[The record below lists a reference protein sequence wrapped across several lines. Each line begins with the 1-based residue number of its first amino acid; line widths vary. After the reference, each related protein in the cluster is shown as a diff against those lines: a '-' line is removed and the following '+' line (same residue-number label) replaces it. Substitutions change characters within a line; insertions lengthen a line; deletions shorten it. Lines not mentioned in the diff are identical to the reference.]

1 MSLKKVETALEGYE
15 SQFIS
20 QRLDNLTKMY
30 YSSNVGSLKGSDLEQ
45 IARKVDGF
53 FKMDRPHTEDK
64 YVWFWGLHYKF
75 SEGQVAVL
83 FPWGQDFKKT
93 DRMQSDRA
101 IGVYYQG
108 KVRVQQ
114 IDALLEKLYDA
125 HIKYQEEE
133 KARIAEQNKK
143 RLQTT

>member
-20 QRLDNLTKMY
+20 QKLDKLTKTY
-30 YSSNVGSLKGSDLEQ
+30 YSSNISDLKGSDLEQ
-45 IARKVDGF
+45 IAGKVDGF
-53 FKMDRPHTEDK
+53 SKIDRPHTEDK

-75 SEGQVAVL
+75 SDGQVAVL

-93 DRMQSDRA
+93 DRVQSDRA
-101 IGVYYQG
+101 IGVYYHG
-108 KVRVQQ
+108 RVKVEQ

-125 HIKYQEEE
+125 YIRYQKEE
-133 KARIAEQNKK
+133 KIRLAEQDKK
-143 RLQTT
+143 RRQAA